1 MYRPTIVQIRQNLV
15 LARVAG
21 SHNIFDEES
30 WKEGIRRVSEE
41 ATATDAKK
49 NELTKQRRALSEK
62 VRQWQA
68 GKPMKKRGIKKRD
81 PFTQDKAGRK
91 RRRID
96 ESEKS
101 I

>member
-1 MYRPTIVQIRQNLV
+1 MYRPTIVQIRRSPA

-21 SHNIFDEES
+21 SHSIFDEES
-30 WKEGIRRVSEE
+30 WEEGIRRVSEE
-41 ATATDAKK
+41 ATAPDAKK
-49 NELTKQRRALSEK
+49 NELTKQRRVLSEK

-68 GKPMKKRGIKKRD
+68 GKPMKKRGMKKRD

-96 ESEKS
+96 EREKS